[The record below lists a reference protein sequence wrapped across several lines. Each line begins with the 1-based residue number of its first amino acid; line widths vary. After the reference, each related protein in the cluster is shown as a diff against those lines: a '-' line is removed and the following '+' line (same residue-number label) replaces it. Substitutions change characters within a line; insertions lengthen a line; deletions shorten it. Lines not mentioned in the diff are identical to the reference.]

1 MKTYLTPLIL
11 LLCIISIARGQER
24 PERISLDQ
32 AVTFGQENNRQILNA
47 NREVQ
52 RAYKE
57 RWSTIAI
64 GLPQISA
71 NADYQNF
78 LELPTSLIPAQF
90 FGGKEGEFAEVQF
103 GTPQTMTAGV
113 TLRQLIFDGS
123 YFVGLEASTVY
134 LDISKNILE
143 KTALEIKKNIVSTYS
158 SILLIE
164 ENILFL
170 EQNKKTLE
178 ANLNEVTDLFRNGFE
193 EEESVEQLRL
203 TLATVA
209 NQLRYA
215 KNTKKVTLNML
226 KLLMGFP
233 TEAPLE
239 LSDTL
244 DTLTT
249 EGLFEQE
256 YQSDLSIENNIDLKI
271 AQTNLRSENLL
282 FKYEKSKNMPRLA
295 GFINGNYTGNSQTFS
310 FTEAD
315 QKWFGAALVGLNLQV
330 PIFSSYL
337 KRAQSQKAKIAIEQA
352 ETELEETQERINI
365 EVEAAIN
372 EYNLAVE
379 TYFTN
384 KENLALASRIEEKN
398 QAKYFEGMASAFDLR
413 QAQLQLYSAQNN
425 YITSI
430 QQVIQ
435 KKLTLEIL
443 LNPTEE

>member
-113 TLRQLIFDGS
+113 TLQQLIFDGS

-256 YQSDLSIENNIDLKI
+256 YHSDLSIENNIDLKI

>member
-1 MKTYLTPLIL
+1 MKTYHHTLIL
-11 LLCIISIARGQER
+11 LFFSLSCITAQTLPEEVALNEALRYGQEH
-24 PERISLDQ
+24 
-32 AVTFGQENNRQILNA
+32 NRQILNA

-64 GLPQISA
+64 GLPQITA

-90 FGGKEGEFAEVQF
+90 FGGNEGEFAEVQF

-113 TLRQLIFDGS
+113 TLQQLIFDGS

-143 KTALEIKKNIVSTYS
+143 KTALEVKRNIVSTYS
-158 SILLIE
+158 SILLLD

-170 EQNKKTLE
+170 EQNKQTLE
-178 ANLNEVTDLFRNGFE
+178 ANLEEVRSLFRNGFE
-193 EEESVEQLRL
+193 EEESIEQLRL
-203 TLATVA
+203 TLASVTT
-209 NQLRYA
+209 QLRYA
-215 KNTKKVTLNML
+215 RNTKKITLNML

-233 TEAPLE
+233 TEAPLK
-239 LSDTL
+239 LSDTIE
-244 DTLTT
+244 TLTT
-249 EGLFEQE
+249 EGLFEQD
-256 YQSDLSIENNIDLKI
+256 YQTDLSIENNIDLKI
-271 AQTNLRSENLL
+271 AQNNLRSESLL

-295 GFINGNYTGNSQTFS
+295 AFINGNYTGNSETFS
-310 FTEAD
+310 FTDSE

-330 PIFSSYL
+330 PIFSSNL

-352 ETELEETQERINI
+352 ETELEETQQRVSI
-365 EVEAAIN
+365 EVEAAVN
-372 EYNLAVE
+372 EYTLAVE

-398 QAKYFEGMASAFDLR
+398 QAKYFEGMASAFELR

-425 YITSI
+425 YIASI
-430 QQVIQ
+430 QNVIQ

>member
-1 MKTYLTPLIL
+1 MKSYLTPLIL
-11 LLCIISIARGQER
+11 LLCIISIARAQER

-47 NREVQ
+47 SREVQ

-158 SILLIE
+158 SVLLIE

-233 TEAPLE
+233 TEEPLE

-256 YQSDLSIENNIDLKI
+256 YHSDFSIENNIDLKI

-330 PIFSSYL
+330 PVFSSYL

-384 KENLALASRIEEKN
+384 KENLALASRIEDKN